1 MKLLVKKKYKIRPKG
16 KFLLKLFSILSEE
29 RFSKYIHWSRD
40 GKSIIIPN
48 KDKFIENVLPKIS
61 YSGCYSLFARN
72 LNIYNFRKKR
82 TLEKD
87 LQEYEHKE
95 FNRTKSIEQIINIKR
110 KKFKLNNLI

>member
-1 MKLLVKKKYKIRPKG
+1 MKLLVKKKSKIRKG

-29 RFSKYIHWSRD
+29 RFSKYIHWSPD

-61 YSGCYSLFARN
+61 YSGCYSLFVRI

-82 TLEKD
+82 TIEKD
-87 LQEYEHKE
+87 SQEYEHEE
-95 FNRTKSIEQIINIKR
+95 FNRTKSLEQIIKIKR